1 MNKWINERKWSLLD
15 KYLWK
20 LEFWNLEIEFR
31 NWKFEEL
38 FRDKILNKWINEL
51 NNNNNENNN
60 DWINTCENWNFGI
73 WKLNLE
79 IGNLKNYLEMKF

>member
-1 MNKWINERKWSLLD
+1 M
-15 KYLWK
+15 
-20 LEFWNLEIEFR
+20 
-31 NWKFEEL
+31 
-38 FRDKILNKWINEL
+38 
-51 NNNNNENNN
+51 NENNN